1 MPSGA
6 LGLISK
12 VSSRFFHEVMPVVLA
27 SVIGT
32 MLVNHYSRQPASPS
46 VVVEPPPPAAS
57 AEAMFQTLHD
67 EHELIVDYLRRDAE
81 AQHAAGAARDPAPLP
96 ASGVEDRPRKVR
108 LVSTDKAAPRPLPRP
123 APEKTIPAGEPEP
136 PQPVLARRRC
146 ARGRRSSRRHICRKR
161 RHGRHSSGLDR
172 QRVFGAGAGSRPAA
186 LRRSANA
193 PTASPHQQSAAH
205 ARELTGRRPAFD
217 VGFRAKCFRAL
228 YCIRA
233 SAFSSVNRKSVLS
246 CTHASEEG
254 PSATKLEQRPHIVGS
269 SVVAL
274 AQRGASGCR

>member
-32 MLVNHYSRQPASPS
+32 MLVNHYNRQPASPS

-96 ASGVEDRPRKVR
+96 ASAVEERPRKVR

-136 PQPVLARRRC
+136 PQPVLAV
-146 ARGRRSSRRHICRKR
+146 AAAP
-161 RHGRHSSGLDR
+161 
-172 QRVFGAGAGSRPAA
+172 AGAEAGAVTSAGSGGMVGTVRDWIVNVSSAPA
-186 LRRSANA
+186 
-193 PTASPHQQSAAH
+193 
-205 ARELTGRRPAFD
+205 
-217 VGFRAKCFRAL
+217 RAL
-228 YCIRA
+228 APRLFDDPPTPPMPVPI
-233 SAFSSVNRKSVLS
+233 S
-246 CTHASEEG
+246 
-254 PSATKLEQRPHIVGS
+254 I
-269 SVVAL
+269 
-274 AQRGASGCR
+274 